1 MQFKENIH
9 KKLTKKQI
17 TKSQQQK
24 LHITKQQK
32 LHITK
37 QQKLHSIE
45 SRFYTTAL
53 FHGFT

>member
-24 LHITKQQK
+24 LQQTTKIAHHK
-32 LHITK
+32 TTK
-37 QQKLHSIE
+37 NCTQ
-45 SRFYTTAL
+45 
-53 FHGFT
+53 